1 MKVIQ
6 PEEWER
12 PRGYSNGILAEG
24 EFLVLAGQIGWNEKQ
39 QLVSDQLSQQVRQAL
54 QNVVQILKVAN
65 VEAEHLVR
73 LTWYVTDL
81 NEYRSQTKE
90 IGKIYR
96 EVIGKHYPAMSLVQ
110 VAGLLEDGAKVEIE
124 ATAVRPRKRPS

>member
-73 LTWYVTDL
+73 LNWYVTDL